1 MKQFTKLV
9 IALSLF
15 LFSHF
20 FMPFNLFGQDNE
32 VPGSPGDPGGDP
44 DAPVDGGI
52 VLLLAAGV
60 LYGIHKLRVDKK
72 RELNSLN
79 SK

>member
-20 FMPFNLFGQDNE
+20 FMPSTSFAQTSE
-32 VPGSPGDPGGDP
+32 EIGDPGGDP

-60 LYGIHKLRVDKK
+60 LYGIHKLRVEKK